1 MYRFASVTS
10 FNCRLVGELRVG
22 ILVCA
27 VVVDVAVE
35 RVNRVGVVD
44 LVGVEGVECMLM

>member
-10 FNCRLVGELRVG
+10 FNCRLVGEFREG
-22 ILVCA
+22 ILA
-27 VVVDVAVE
+27 VTVEVAVE

-44 LVGVEGVECMLM
+44 LVGVDGVECMLM